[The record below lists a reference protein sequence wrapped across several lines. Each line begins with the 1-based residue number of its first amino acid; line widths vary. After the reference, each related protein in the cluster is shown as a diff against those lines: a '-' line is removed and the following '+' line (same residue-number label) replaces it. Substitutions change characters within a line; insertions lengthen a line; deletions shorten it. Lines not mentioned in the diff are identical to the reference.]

1 MTSLFY
7 NNYIQRLLDETD
19 LDTLV
24 KVGDYLGTNR
34 QRINDFKYGGLR
46 ATAEECEKIAQKLG
60 VSFEEV
66 YFTQCIDKAK
76 TDTDTKLFQKYVAKH
91 KIN

>member
-19 LDTLV
+19 LDSLV

-46 ATAEECEKIAQKLG
+46 ATGEECEKIAQKLG
-60 VSFEEV
+60 LSFEEV
-66 YFTQCIDKAK
+66 YFTQCYDKAK
-76 TDTDTKLFQKYVAKH
+76 NDADADVFQKYIKKH
-91 KIN
+91 KKN